1 MRLYLDA
8 NAIVFAVEGPD
19 ALREF
24 VTSWTA
30 RAESAPEGAVLT
42 SRLSV
47 SECLTRPYRE
57 KDETRIANM
66 KAFFRTRVQMLS
78 VDDALVEMATELHR
92 DFSLKTID
100 ALHVASALRA
110 NAAVFLTRDTGINRY
125 PSLRGLRCEA
135 IPS

>member
-19 ALREF
+19 LLREL

-30 RAESAPEGAVLT
+30 CAETAPDGAVLT

-47 SECLTRPYRE
+47 SECLTRPFRD
-57 KDETRIANM
+57 KNQTRIANM
-66 KAFFRTRVQMLS
+66 EAFFRSRVHLLS
-78 VDDALVEMATELHR
+78 VDDALVELATQLHH

-100 ALHVASALRA
+100 ALHVASAIRA
-110 NAAVFLTRDTGINRY
+110 KADVFLTRDGGINRY
-125 PSLRGLRCEA
+125 PRLRGVRCEA

>member
-19 ALREF
+19 THREL
-24 VTSWTA
+24 VTSWAA
-30 RAESAPEGAVLT
+30 RAESTPEGVGLT

-57 KDETRIANM
+57 RDESRIANM

-110 NAAVFLTRDTGINRY
+110 NADVFLTRDAGINRY

>member
-1 MRLYLDA
+1 M
-8 NAIVFAVEGPD
+8 
-19 ALREF
+19 
-24 VTSWTA
+24 
-30 RAESAPEGAVLT
+30 LT
-42 SRLSV
+42 SRLAV

-57 KDETRIANM
+57 KDEARIANM

-100 ALHVASALRA
+100 ALHVATVLRA
-110 NAAVFLTRDTGINRY
+110 NAGVFLTRDVGINRY

>member
-1 MRLYLDA
+1 MRLYVDA

-19 ALREF
+19 HLREF

-30 RAESAPEGAVLT
+30 RAESAAEGVVLT

-57 KDETRIANM
+57 KSEIRIANM
-66 KAFFRTRVQMLS
+66 KAFFRTRVQLLS

-100 ALHVASALRA
+100 ALHVATAIRA
-110 NAAVFLTRDTGINRY
+110 RADVFLTRDTKIIRY
-125 PSLRGLRCEA
+125 PSLRGLKCEA
-135 IPS
+135 IPP

>member
-19 ALREF
+19 PLREF

-30 RAESAPEGAVLT
+30 RAESAPGGVVLT

-57 KDETRIANM
+57 KDESRIANM

-78 VDDALVEMATELHR
+78 VDDALVEMATELHH

-100 ALHVASALRA
+100 ALHVATALRA
-110 NAAVFLTRDTGINRY
+110 NADVFLTRDAGINRY